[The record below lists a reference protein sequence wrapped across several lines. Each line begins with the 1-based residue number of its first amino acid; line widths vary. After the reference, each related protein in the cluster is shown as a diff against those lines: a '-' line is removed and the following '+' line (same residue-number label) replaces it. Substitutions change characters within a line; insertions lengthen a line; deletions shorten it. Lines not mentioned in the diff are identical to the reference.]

1 MRAAESERAP
11 SAMRAHARFTRPTSR
26 IVSMLLFLGVVGGV
40 GFLLARDILTVFDA
54 NPELNALIGFVFVV
68 GVLTA
73 FWQVFGLFGAVR
85 WTEALAR
92 GDKGI
97 RSVAPPSLLVAM
109 DPMRQRGADQA
120 MGAATVRSMLDSV
133 SSRLDENRDILRYI
147 AGLLIFLGLLGTFW
161 GLSKTVP
168 AVVDTIRSI
177 APQENET
184 GVVVFDRLMS
194 GLEDQLGG
202 MGTAFSS
209 SLLGLAG
216 SLIVGFLEL
225 MAAGAQ
231 NRFFSDLETWLSRR
245 TRITGVTEEGGMSAG
260 AGGGDLAEQMAYTSQ
275 QMEALNRVI
284 AAGEDRRTADSA
296 RIAEAVQSIERIAAQ
311 AMAERETIAQA
322 ISAQSRLLTAVE
334 RLAETG
340 GSGGGGMDAETR
352 RHIRNI
358 DVLLAR
364 LIEEAA
370 SGRQD
375 TTDALR
381 REMRAVVR
389 AMHEPSSER

>member
-1 MRAAESERAP
+1 MRAAEADRAP
-11 SAMRAHARFTRPTSR
+11 SAMRSHARFTRPTSR
-26 IVSMLLFLGVVGGV
+26 ILTMLVFLGVVGAV
-40 GFLLARDILTVFDA
+40 GYFLLREITTVFEA
-54 NPELNALIGFVFVV
+54 NPELNALIGFVFVI

-85 WTEALAR
+85 WTEAMAR

-97 RSVAPPSLLVAM
+97 RSVSPPSLLVAM

-133 SSRLDENRDILRYI
+133 SSRMDENRDILRYI

-168 AVVDTIRSI
+168 AVVETIRSI
-177 APQENET
+177 APQEGET

-245 TRITGVTEEGGMSAG
+245 TRIAGVAEEGGSAG
-260 AGGGDLAEQMAYTSQ
+260 AGLGGGELAEQMAYTSQ

-284 AAGEDRRTADSA
+284 AAGEDRRAADSA
-296 RIAEAVQSIERIAAQ
+296 RIADAVQSIERIANQ

-322 ISAQSRLLTAVE
+322 ISAQSRLLGAVE
-334 RLAETG
+334 RLAENG

-370 SGRQD
+370 AGRQE
-375 TTDALR
+375 TAEALR
-381 REMRAVVR
+381 REMRSVAR
-389 AMHEPSSER
+389 ALHEPSDR